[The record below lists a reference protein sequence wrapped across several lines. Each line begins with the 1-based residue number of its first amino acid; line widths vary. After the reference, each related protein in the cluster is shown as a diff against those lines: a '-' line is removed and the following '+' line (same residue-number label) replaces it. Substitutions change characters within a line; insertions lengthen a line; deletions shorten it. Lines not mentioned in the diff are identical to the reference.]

1 MILKELFNTLTERHG
16 GHRLALGDSGRSVEG
31 LALDEDAEGWLGLDE
46 VVVTGRNKL
55 DARFLAAVSE
65 GGAPAVVWRAEGE
78 PSEQTVKNAEEL
90 GLGLLAIS
98 PGVPRR
104 ELFSLFA
111 RDAEGVALLRYSHG
125 AARALLESVGGEASV
140 AKLAGRVADLLGR
153 SVVVEDP
160 VGRLIAGS
168 DPAGAKDGG
177 GSQALI
183 SVLEAH
189 ELRASKGS
197 GVEETRRER
206 RDRYARLPDG
216 FLSVPVERWRVE
228 KTELFWTPIGTG
240 APAGYLWIDLAGS
253 PLRPDD
259 VVILYWAARA
269 LEAELGKE
277 RVRLETELG
286 VRGDFV
292 DDVVNSHHGS
302 VDLLLQRARYLGA
315 DLSSG
320 ALSVIVDIDDF
331 AGYLSRRKLK
341 ESAIQELKRRLTDAV
356 RLQARTLLELPARST
371 LGQRHS
377 VSGCVPRCHAG
388 RAPGEG
394 PEPCLPRP
402 ALRQRPLAGP
412 HGLGRRRAVQGGP
425 GYAFRGVFGGRGG
438 FGDRAPHTRPL
449 LRLHL
454 RADGHLQPSFPCL
467 AGGARG
473 ARVLLRGDPGARSLL
488 RLPLWHG
495 AHLHLDDL
503 PRQRCLYRQDRLGPV
518 RSPPHHPL
526 PPRPRQGA
534 HPPRRGQERGPRT
547 PHLGHKGHAAPRAR
561 PREARELHRPLRRSL
576 PYYWDNPATLSGPDV
591 CTSGQ

>member
-1 MILKELFNTLTERHG
+1 MILKELFNTLTEKHG

-31 LALDEDAEGWLGLDE
+31 LALDEDAEGWLGPDE

-65 GGAPAVVWRAEGE
+65 GGAPAVVWRAKGE

-98 PGVPRR
+98 PDVPLR

-111 RDAEGVALLRYSHG
+111 RDAEGEALLRYSHG

-140 AKLAGRVADLLGR
+140 ANLAGRVADLLGR

-160 VGRLIAGS
+160 VGRLIAGG
-168 DPAGAKDGG
+168 DPAGAKGCG

-228 KTELFWTPIGTG
+228 KTELFWTPIGAG

-253 PLRPDD
+253 PLRPED
-259 VVILYWAARA
+259 VVLLYWAARS

-356 RLQARTLLELPARST
+356 RLQARTLFSNFLLGPRSDNVVLFLGVSPDAMPEELPEKALSLASRV
-371 LGQRHS
+371 QRYVKGLLPDLTVS
-377 VSGCVPRCHAG
+377 VGVG
-388 RAPGEG
+388 RFKE
-394 PEPCLPRP
+394 
-402 ALRQRPLAGP
+402 
-412 HGLGRRRAVQGGP
+412 
-425 GYAFRGVFGGRGG
+425 
-438 FGDRAPHTRPL
+438 D
-449 LRLHL
+449 
-454 RADGHLQPSFPCL
+454 
-467 AGGARG
+467 
-473 ARVLLRGDPGARSLL
+473 
-488 RLPLWHG
+488 
-495 AHLHLDDL
+495 
-503 PRQRCLYRQDRLGPV
+503 
-518 RSPPHHPL
+518 
-526 PPRPRQGA
+526 
-534 HPPRRGQERGPRT
+534 
-547 PHLGHKGHAAPRAR
+547 
-561 PREARELHRPLRRSL
+561 
-576 PYYWDNPATLSGPDV
+576 PATLSEAYSEAEVALEIGHRIHGPSSVSTFERTGTYKLLFRVLQEEPEELESFYAETLAPVVSYDSRYGTELISTLTTYLGNDASTARTASNLFAHRHTIRYRLDRVKELTRLDV
-591 CTSGQ
+591 DKSEDRERLTLGIKAMQLLGRAPKKPPSFTDR

>member
-1 MILKELFNTLTERHG
+1 MILKELFNTLTEKHG

-31 LALDEDAEGWLGLDE
+31 LALDEDAEGWLGPDE
-46 VVVTGRNKL
+46 VVVTGRKKL

-98 PGVPRR
+98 PDVPLR

-125 AARALLESVGGEASV
+125 AARALLESVGREASV

-160 VGRLIAGS
+160 VGRLIAGG

-177 GSQALI
+177 GSQAMI

-228 KTELFWTPIGTG
+228 KTELFWTPIGAG

-253 PLRPDD
+253 PLRPED
-259 VVILYWAARA
+259 VVILYWAARS

-356 RLQARTLLELPARST
+356 RLQARTLFSNFL
-371 LGQRHS
+371 
-377 VSGCVPRCHAG
+377 
-388 RAPGEG
+388 
-394 PEPCLPRP
+394 
-402 ALRQRPLAGP
+402 
-412 HGLGRRRAVQGGP
+412 
-425 GYAFRGVFGGRGG
+425 
-438 FGDRAPHTRPL
+438 
-449 LRLHL
+449 
-454 RADGHLQPSFPCL
+454 
-467 AGGARG
+467 
-473 ARVLLRGDPGARSLL
+473 
-488 RLPLWHG
+488 
-495 AHLHLDDL
+495 
-503 PRQRCLYRQDRLGPV
+503 LGP
-518 RSPPHHPL
+518 RSDNVVLFLGVSPDAMPEELSEKALSLASRVQRYVKGLL
-526 PPRPRQGA
+526 PDLTVSVGVGRFK
-534 HPPRRGQERGPRT
+534 E
-547 PHLGHKGHAAPRAR
+547 
-561 PREARELHRPLRRSL
+561 
-576 PYYWDNPATLSGPDV
+576 DPATLSEAYSEAEVALEIGHRIHGPSSVSAFERTGTYKLLFRVLQEEPEELESFYAETLAPVVSYDSRYGTELISTLTTYLGNDASTARTASDLFAHRHTIRYRLDRVKELTRLDV
-591 CTSGQ
+591 DKSEDRERLTLGIKAMQLLGRAPEKPASFTDR

>member
-1 MILKELFNTLTERHG
+1 MILKELFNTLTKKHG
-16 GHRLALGDSGRSVEG
+16 AHRLALGDSGRSVEG
-31 LALDEDAEGWLGLDE
+31 LALDEDAEGWLEPDE

-78 PSEQTVKNAEEL
+78 PSEKTVKNAEEL

-98 PGVPRR
+98 PDVPLR

-125 AARALLESVGGEASV
+125 AARALLESVGREASV

-160 VGRLIAGS
+160 VGRLIAGG

-228 KTELFWTPIGTG
+228 KTELFWTPIGAG

-253 PLRPDD
+253 PLRPED
-259 VVILYWAARA
+259 VVILYWAARS

-356 RLQARTLLELPARST
+356 RLQARTLFSNFLLGPRSDNVILFLGASPDAMPEELPEKALT
-371 LGQRHS
+371 LASRVQRYVKGLLPDLTVS
-377 VSGCVPRCHAG
+377 VGVG
-388 RAPGEG
+388 RFKE
-394 PEPCLPRP
+394 
-402 ALRQRPLAGP
+402 
-412 HGLGRRRAVQGGP
+412 
-425 GYAFRGVFGGRGG
+425 
-438 FGDRAPHTRPL
+438 D
-449 LRLHL
+449 
-454 RADGHLQPSFPCL
+454 
-467 AGGARG
+467 
-473 ARVLLRGDPGARSLL
+473 
-488 RLPLWHG
+488 
-495 AHLHLDDL
+495 
-503 PRQRCLYRQDRLGPV
+503 
-518 RSPPHHPL
+518 
-526 PPRPRQGA
+526 
-534 HPPRRGQERGPRT
+534 
-547 PHLGHKGHAAPRAR
+547 
-561 PREARELHRPLRRSL
+561 
-576 PYYWDNPATLSGPDV
+576 PATLSEAYSEAEVALEIGHRIHGPSSVSTFERTGTYKLLFRVLQEEPEELESFYAETLAPVVSYDSRYGTELISTLTTYLGNDASTARTASDLFAHRHTIRYRLDRVKELTRLDV
-591 CTSGQ
+591 DKSEDRERLTLGIKAMQLLGRAPEKPASFTDR

>member
-1 MILKELFNTLTERHG
+1 MILKELFNNLTEKHG
-16 GHRLALGDSGRSVEG
+16 GHRLALGDTGRSVEG
-31 LALDEDAEGWLGLDE
+31 LALDEDAEGWLGPDE
-46 VVVTGRNKL
+46 VVVTGRKKL
-55 DARFLAAVSE
+55 DSRFLAAVSE
-65 GGAPAVVWRAEGE
+65 GGAPAVLWRAEGE

-98 PGVPRR
+98 PSVPLR

-111 RDAEGVALLRYSHG
+111 RDAEGEALLRYSHG

-160 VGRLIAGS
+160 VGRLIASG
-168 DPAGAKDGG
+168 DPVGAKDGG

-183 SVLEAH
+183 SVLQAH

-228 KTELFWTPIGTG
+228 KMELFWTPIGAG

-253 PLRPDD
+253 PLRPED
-259 VVILYWAARA
+259 VVILYWAARS

-356 RLQARTLLELPARST
+356 RLQARTLFSNFLLGPRSDNVILFLGASPDAMPEELPEKALSLASRV
-371 LGQRHS
+371 QRYVKGLLPDLTVS
-377 VSGCVPRCHAG
+377 VGVG
-388 RAPGEG
+388 RFKE
-394 PEPCLPRP
+394 
-402 ALRQRPLAGP
+402 
-412 HGLGRRRAVQGGP
+412 
-425 GYAFRGVFGGRGG
+425 
-438 FGDRAPHTRPL
+438 D
-449 LRLHL
+449 
-454 RADGHLQPSFPCL
+454 
-467 AGGARG
+467 
-473 ARVLLRGDPGARSLL
+473 
-488 RLPLWHG
+488 
-495 AHLHLDDL
+495 
-503 PRQRCLYRQDRLGPV
+503 
-518 RSPPHHPL
+518 
-526 PPRPRQGA
+526 
-534 HPPRRGQERGPRT
+534 
-547 PHLGHKGHAAPRAR
+547 
-561 PREARELHRPLRRSL
+561 
-576 PYYWDNPATLSGPDV
+576 PATLSEAYSEAEVALEIGHRIHGPSSVSTFERTGTYKLLFRVLQEEPEELESFYAETLAPVVSYDSRYGTELISTLTTYLGNDASTARTASDLFAHRHTIRYRLDRVKELTRLDV
-591 CTSGQ
+591 DKSEDRERLTLGIKAMQLLGRAPKKPPSFTDR

>member
-1 MILKELFNTLTERHG
+1 MILKELFNTLTEKHG

-31 LALDEDAEGWLGLDE
+31 LALDEDAEGWLGPDE

-98 PGVPRR
+98 PDVPLR

-111 RDAEGVALLRYSHG
+111 RDAEGEALLRYSHG

-160 VGRLIAGS
+160 VGRLIAGG

-228 KTELFWTPIGTG
+228 KTELFWTPIGAG

-253 PLRPDD
+253 PLRPED
-259 VVILYWAARA
+259 VVILYWAARS

-356 RLQARTLLELPARST
+356 RLQARTLFSNFLLGPRSDNVILFLGASPDAMPEELPEKALSLASRV
-371 LGQRHS
+371 QRYVKGLLPDLTVS
-377 VSGCVPRCHAG
+377 VGVG
-388 RAPGEG
+388 RFKE
-394 PEPCLPRP
+394 
-402 ALRQRPLAGP
+402 
-412 HGLGRRRAVQGGP
+412 
-425 GYAFRGVFGGRGG
+425 
-438 FGDRAPHTRPL
+438 D
-449 LRLHL
+449 
-454 RADGHLQPSFPCL
+454 
-467 AGGARG
+467 
-473 ARVLLRGDPGARSLL
+473 
-488 RLPLWHG
+488 
-495 AHLHLDDL
+495 
-503 PRQRCLYRQDRLGPV
+503 
-518 RSPPHHPL
+518 
-526 PPRPRQGA
+526 
-534 HPPRRGQERGPRT
+534 
-547 PHLGHKGHAAPRAR
+547 
-561 PREARELHRPLRRSL
+561 
-576 PYYWDNPATLSGPDV
+576 PATLSEAYSEAEVALEIGHRIHGPSSVSTFERTGTYKLLFRVLQEEPEELESFYAETLAPVVSYDSRYGTELISTLTTYLGNDASTTRTASDLFAHRHTIRYRLDRVKELTRLDV
-591 CTSGQ
+591 DKSEDRERLTLGIKAMQLLGRAPEKPASFTDR

>member
-1 MILKELFNTLTERHG
+1 MILKELFNTLTEKHG

-31 LALDEDAEGWLGLDE
+31 LALDEDAEGWLGPDE

-98 PGVPRR
+98 PDVPLR

-111 RDAEGVALLRYSHG
+111 RDAEGEALLRYSHG

-140 AKLAGRVADLLGR
+140 AKLAGRVADLLRR

-160 VGRLIAGS
+160 VGRLIAGG

-228 KTELFWTPIGTG
+228 KTELFWTPIGAG
-240 APAGYLWIDLAGS
+240 APAGYLWIDLASS
-253 PLRPDD
+253 PLRPED
-259 VVILYWAARA
+259 VVLLYWAARS

-356 RLQARTLLELPARST
+356 RLQARTLFSNFLLGPRSDNVILFLGASPDAMPEELPEKALSLASRV
-371 LGQRHS
+371 QRYVKGLLPDLTVS
-377 VSGCVPRCHAG
+377 VGVG
-388 RAPGEG
+388 RFKE
-394 PEPCLPRP
+394 
-402 ALRQRPLAGP
+402 
-412 HGLGRRRAVQGGP
+412 
-425 GYAFRGVFGGRGG
+425 
-438 FGDRAPHTRPL
+438 D
-449 LRLHL
+449 
-454 RADGHLQPSFPCL
+454 
-467 AGGARG
+467 
-473 ARVLLRGDPGARSLL
+473 
-488 RLPLWHG
+488 
-495 AHLHLDDL
+495 
-503 PRQRCLYRQDRLGPV
+503 
-518 RSPPHHPL
+518 
-526 PPRPRQGA
+526 
-534 HPPRRGQERGPRT
+534 
-547 PHLGHKGHAAPRAR
+547 
-561 PREARELHRPLRRSL
+561 
-576 PYYWDNPATLSGPDV
+576 PATLSEAYSEAEVALEIGHRIHGPSSVSAFERTGTYKLLFRVLQEEPEELESFYAETLAPVVSYDSRYGTELISTLTTYLGNDASTARTASDLFAHRHTIRYRLDRVKELTRLDV
-591 CTSGQ
+591 DKSEDRERLTLGIKAMQLLGRAPEKPASFTDR